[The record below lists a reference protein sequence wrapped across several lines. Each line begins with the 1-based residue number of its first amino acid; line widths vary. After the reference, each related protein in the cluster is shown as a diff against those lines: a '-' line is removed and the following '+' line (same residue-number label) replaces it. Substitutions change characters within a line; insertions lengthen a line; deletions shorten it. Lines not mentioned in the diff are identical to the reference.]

1 MNKILIVDDELSI
14 RESFTLILEGKYQLV
29 TAASGEV
36 ALKQVADQQIDL
48 VFLDVRMPGM
58 DGLETLR
65 RIKAL
70 DPSVSVVMVTAVN
83 EVQKASEA
91 IKAGARDY
99 LIKPFDVSTILKM
112 TAGVLRRKALLVE
125 GAEIQAENHG
135 RKATLIGQSDNLQ
148 RVRQQIKELSRKE
161 LRVLVLGEPGT
172 EKETV
177 ATLLHEGSPRA
188 DRPFFPLALPAGL
201 SPAAAKA
208 KFFGEGR
215 GTTIIDLK
223 KMGGWLDGTRGGTL
237 FLDHV
242 ENLPENIFAGQE
254 VEVRLI
260 GGSSRPALAES
271 GRELYDYF
279 GEGVITLPP
288 LRERLSDLPLLINHY
303 LAKFNDRYGKEIEKL
318 TPEVEELF
326 SNYPWPG
333 NLAELAAT
341 LERLVLTVQSGP
353 ITAEELPIDFLL
365 SGSVPYGADYLALFE
380 KAYVEKVLRDTR
392 QDKEKAAAIL
402 QVKPALLP

>member
-14 RESFTLILEGKYQLV
+14 RESFSLILEGKYELV

-48 VFLDVRMPGM
+48 VFLDIRMPGM

-70 DPSVSVVMVTAVN
+70 DPTVNVIMVTAVN

-99 LIKPFDVSTILKM
+99 LIKPFDVTTILKM
-112 TAGVLRRKALLVE
+112 TAGVLRRQALLIE
-125 GAEIQAENHG
+125 GTEIQAESQG
-135 RKATLIGQSDNLQ
+135 KKAALLGQSDGLQ
-148 RVRQQIKELSRKE
+148 RIRQQIKELGGRE
-161 LRVLVLGEPGT
+161 LRVLLLGEPGT

-177 ATLLHEGSPRA
+177 ATLLHERSPRA
-188 DRPFFPLALPAGL
+188 DRPFIPLSLPAGR
-201 SPAAAKA
+201 STAAVQA
-208 KFFGEGR
+208 KFFGDGR
-215 GTTIIDLK
+215 GGTIIDLK
-223 KMGGWLDGTRGGTL
+223 KTGGWLEGTRGGTL

-242 ENLPENIFAGQE
+242 ENLPENIFAGQA
-254 VEVRLI
+254 VGVRLI
-260 GGSSRPALAES
+260 GGSSRLDLAES
-271 GRELYDYF
+271 RRELYDYF

-288 LRERLSDLPLLINHY
+288 LRERLSDLPLLIDHF
-303 LAKFNDRYGKEIEKL
+303 LTKFNDRYGKMIEKL
-318 TPEVEELF
+318 SPEVEEIF

-341 LERLVLTVQSGP
+341 LERLVLTVNAGTIAASD
-353 ITAEELPIDFLL
+353 LPIDLLL
-365 SGSVPYGADYLALFE
+365 SGNVPYGADYLALFE
-380 KAYVEKVLRDTR
+380 KAYIEKVLRETH
-392 QDKEKAAAIL
+392 QDREKAAAIL